1 MCRESD
7 VWHTERMATHFP
19 EDRYVT
25 PAEQHISLFN
35 RMTFGWRWALYF
47 EYAAEV
53 LRARGLAVRG
63 KYDDAEWAESSY
75 IVMKAIERNRGRFDV
90 EGIDTLRNNAG
101 GAPYVFISNHM
112 STLETQVLPTL
123 IAPFMRVTF
132 VVKKQLVTSSIFG
145 PVMRSRDPIV
155 VARKNARED
164 LEAVLGKGRKLL
176 ENGVSIIVFPQSTRS
191 PEFSREGF
199 NSLGIKL
206 AANAGVKVFPIAVK
220 TDFWGEKGLFRGFGP
235 VRPERTIH
243 IEFGDPAEV
252 TGRAKRC
259 TTPFWTLSNRA
270 SRNGMSLTNDGSA
283 LLQDCI

>member
-1 MCRESD
+1 
-7 VWHTERMATHFP
+7 MATHFP
-19 EDRYVT
+19 QDRYVT
-25 PAEQHISLFN
+25 PADQHISLFN

-63 KYDDAEWAESSY
+63 EYDDAEWAESSY
-75 IVMKAIERNRGRFDV
+75 IVMSGIERNRGRFDI
-90 EGIDTLRNNAG
+90 EGLDNLRSNAD

-112 STLETQVLPTL
+112 STLETQVLPAL

-132 VVKKQLVTSSIFG
+132 VVKKQLVTSPIFG

-155 VARKNARED
+155 VGRKNARED
-164 LEAVLGKGRKLL
+164 LEAVLGNGRRLL
-176 ENGVSIIVFPQSTRS
+176 EKGVSVIVFPQSTRS
-191 PEFSREGF
+191 PQFSRDGF

-206 AANAGVKVFPIAVK
+206 ASHAGAKVLPVAVK

-243 IEFGDPAEV
+243 IEFGNPIKI
-252 TGRAKRC
+252 TGRGKEEHNAVLD
-259 TTPFWTLSNRA
+259 FIE
-270 SRNGMSLTNDGSA
+270 SRQQKWYISD
-283 LLQDCI
+283 